1 MLLFWQIIIIENFL
15 YEIGQFITYAN
26 FISTIIIE
34 KSIEDMKFAYVI
46 NMTYFEQ
53 KNFDGN
59 IREIKTYWTWIKP
72 SILRKNIKWL
82 KCKYY
87 YKTMVTE
94 LIKIFFHIKINLQSE
109 TKVAQS

>member
-1 MLLFWQIIIIENFL
+1 MNAILNEHWLIN
-15 YEIGQFITYAN
+15 EIKNVIVLTNYYYWKF
-26 FISTIIIE
+26 
-34 KSIEDMKFAYVI
+34 KSIVDMKYAYVI
-46 NMTYFEQ
+46 NSPISYK
-53 KNFDGN
+53 KNFYEN

-87 YKTMVTE
+87 FKTMVTE